1 MIHFNVNP
9 NKALETIVYLA
20 NKKEDL
26 DHYHLVKTIFYADKM
41 HLNNYGRPILGDVY
55 KKMKAGPVPSLVLDL
70 INCNSFM
77 LSPDLLQKS
86 IKAFEIV
93 QKGKQKLVKAKRNAD
108 LDEFSQTDIE
118 CLDHAFKL
126 CSVKSGKELCNATH
140 EERSW
145 IAAELN
151 GDMDYALF
159 LNENNPLKDDII
171 QDLKENSS
179 SMVF

>member
-9 NKALETIVYLA
+9 DKALEVIVYLA
-20 NKKEDL
+20 NKKENL
-26 DHYHLVKTIFYADKM
+26 DHYHLVKTVFYADKM

-55 KKMKAGPVPSLVLDL
+55 KKMKAGPVPSLILDL

-77 LSPDLLQKS
+77 LSSDLIRKS
-86 IKAFEIV
+86 VKAFEIV
-93 QKGKQKLVKAKRNAD
+93 QKGKQKLVKPKREAN
-108 LDEFSQTDIE
+108 LNEFSQTDIQ
-118 CLDHAFKL
+118 CLDSAFKL
-126 CSVKSGKELCNATH
+126 CLGKSGDKLFQETHKEK
-140 EERSW
+140 SW

-151 GDMDYALF
+151 SDMDYALF
-159 LNENNPLKDDII
+159 LDENNPLKDEII